1 MNILP
6 DTINGA
12 LILSV
17 VDFILSF
24 IFISFIGIIL
34 HFFPLLNKAV
44 AAIEGRNHH
53 A

>member
-24 IFISFIGIIL
+24 IFISFISIIL

-44 AAIEGRNHH
+44 TTIERRNHH